1 MARLLLI
8 GGNWFFH
15 FVFAAKETLP
25 MWIVNIALRRP
36 YTFIVAAILILLA
49 MPFVL
54 ARMPTDIFPQINIP
68 VVAQLWEYRGMTA
81 KEMSE
86 RVTSQAERELGQ
98 AVDNVA
104 HTESFSAAGMGI
116 VKVFFQ
122 PGTDINTALTQ
133 TTMSANGAA
142 RGMPQGIQAGRVRA
156 WSASE
161 LPVVQ
166 LSISSDSL
174 SDIEIGDAAGTV
186 LRPIVSSKKGLSL
199 TFPYGSR
206 SRQVSVDINA
216 AALLANN
223 ITPAEVVAAMGAQ
236 NLILPTG
243 TMKVADSEF
252 DIKLNGA
259 IATIDEIG
267 NIPLRSERGRTLLLR
282 DVANVRDGF
291 LPATT
296 IARQNGSR
304 SVLNSVLAFGGVSTI
319 EAVNHIKNSIPEML
333 AKMPEGIDIKLM
345 FDQSIF
351 VKAAISN
358 VVHEGLIAAC
368 LTASLILLFLGNWR
382 STLIIAVSIPLSIMV
397 SLICL
402 HLIGQTINLMTLGG
416 LALAVGI
423 LVDDATVE
431 IENVERH
438 MAMGKAPLQAI
449 LDGAQEIA
457 VPAFVSTLCICIVFV
472 PMFFLDG
479 IASYLFIPLGQA
491 VVFAMI
497 ASYLISR
504 TLVPTLVMFMMRN
517 HAVIQHTHSVNQH
530 THDINQPHTVE
541 NFAKPHNRFMRVHLR
556 FNRGFETFRSRFTL
570 VMAELLQKPK
580 RTIACFLGFCV
591 LSTGLFPLLGQ
602 DLFPVVDSGQLRLHV
617 RAPSGTRLEQMPALI
632 DEIHKEIRA
641 VIPAEQMGD
650 ILDIIGGP
658 YSTINTLNGNS
669 GTAESADSEILFSFK
684 KGGLNDSAEEMDSN
698 AIMKQ
703 LRLILPQRFPHVEF
717 FFQPADQISQTL
729 NFGIPAPIDVQFIGG
744 KAQDILPIA
753 AQFNHALRNI
763 PGIVDAHVYQRW
775 SKPTLSLQ
783 MNRTQLQQLG
793 LSARNVAE
801 NMMISLS
808 GSMQTTPT
816 YWLNEANGNTYNIG
830 AKTIE
835 MEMDSLDELLAI
847 PIGKGSDGKQQLL
860 GNVVTYERSS
870 QVSAVNRYNNTNMI
884 NIHANF
890 QERDLGAISRDIN
903 KLVDEFKSQLPRG
916 VDIKVRGQI
925 ETLNEAFNGL
935 TLGILMAVVLVYF
948 LVVINFQSWLDPLI
962 IISALPAALAGIA
975 WMLFLTGTTL
985 SVPALT
991 GTIMTMGVATANS
1004 ILLVSFARTRLQ
1016 EGAAP
1021 IAAALDAAATRLRP
1035 VLMTACAMMAGML
1048 PMALGLGQGGEQNAP
1063 LGRAVIGGL
1072 LFATLSTLVFVP
1084 LVFASIHQYLARREQ
1099 QTFYFSVNP
1108 GERG

>member
-1 MARLLLI
+1 
-8 GGNWFFH
+8 
-15 FVFAAKETLP
+15 
-25 MWIVNIALRRP
+25 MWIVNVALRRP
-36 YTFIVAAILILLA
+36 YTFIVAALLILLA

-54 ARMPTDIFPQINIP
+54 LRMPTDIFPQIHIP
-68 VVAQLWEYRGMTA
+68 VVAELWEYKGLTA
-81 KEMSE
+81 KEMAE

-98 AVDNVA
+98 AVDNIE
-104 HTESFSAAGMGI
+104 HTESFSAAGLGI

-142 RGMPQGIQAGRVRA
+142 RGMPQGTQAGRVRA

-206 SRQVSVDINA
+206 SRQVSVDLDA
-216 AALLANN
+216 GALLANN
-223 ITPAEVVAAMGAQ
+223 ITPSEVVAAMGAQ

-243 TMKVADSEF
+243 TMKVGDSEF

-259 IATIDEIG
+259 IANIDEIG
-267 NIPLRSERGRTLLLR
+267 SIPIRTDRGRTLLLR
-282 DVANVRDGF
+282 DLANVHDGF
-291 LPATT
+291 TPGTT

-319 EAVNHIKNSIPEML
+319 EAVEHIKNSIPEML

-358 VVHEGLIAAC
+358 VVHEGLIAAA
-368 LTASLILLFLGNWR
+368 LTATLILLFLGNWR

-397 SLICL
+397 SLIGL

-431 IENVERH
+431 IENVERQ
-438 MAMGKAPLQAI
+438 MAMGKPPLQAI

-457 VPAFVSTLCICIVFV
+457 VPAMVSTFCICIVFV

-479 IASYLFIPLGQA
+479 IARYLFVPLAQA
-491 VVFAMI
+491 VIFAMI
-497 ASYLISR
+497 ASYFISR
-504 TLVPTLVMFMMRN
+504 TLVPTLVMYMMAGHKPTNADNIEKNPGYFLRLHLSFN
-517 HAVIQHTHSVNQH
+517 HRFEKFRQSFSALLVSIL
-530 THDINQPHTVE
+530 
-541 NFAKPHNRFMRVHLR
+541 NRRKTFIA
-556 FNRGFETFRSRFTL
+556 GFF
-570 VMAELLQKPK
+570 
-580 RTIACFLGFCV
+580 GFCL
-591 LSTGLFPLLGQ
+591 LSMTLYPLLGQ
-602 DLFPVVDSGQLRLHV
+602 DLFPAVDSGQLRLHI
-617 RAPSGTRLEQMPALI
+617 RAPSGTRLEQMPTLV
-632 DEIHKEIRA
+632 DEIHQDIRA
-641 VIPAEQMGD
+641 TVGEQMGD

-669 GTAESADSEILFSFK
+669 GTAESADSEILFNFK
-684 KGGLNDSAEEMDSN
+684 PGKLNSAD
-698 AIMKQ
+698 IMKQ
-703 LRLILPQRFPHVEF
+703 LRLQLPQRFPHVEF
-717 FFQPADQISQTL
+717 FFQPSDQISQTL

-744 KAQDILPIA
+744 KPADILPLA
-753 AQFNHALRNI
+753 NAFNNELRKI

-775 SKPTLSLQ
+775 SKPTLFLE
-783 MNRTQLQQLG
+783 MNRTQLHQLG
-793 LSARNVAE
+793 LNARNVAE
-801 NMMISLS
+801 NMMIALS

-830 AKTIE
+830 ARSLE
-835 MEMDSLDELLAI
+835 VDMDSIDELMGI

-860 GNVVTYERSS
+860 GNLVTYKRTS
-870 QVSAVNRYNNTNMI
+870 QVSAVNRYNNMNMI
-884 NIHANF
+884 NIHANY
-890 QERDLGAISRDIN
+890 QDRDLGAISRDIDHLIEKTRAN
-903 KLVDEFKSQLPRG
+903 LPRG
-916 VDIKVRGQI
+916 VDLKVRGQI
-925 ETLNEAFNGL
+925 ETLNTAFTGL
-935 TLGILMAVVLVYF
+935 TAGIFIAIALIYF
-948 LVVINFQSWLDPLI
+948 LVVINFQSWLDPFI
-962 IISALPAALAGIA
+962 IITALPAALAGIA
-975 WMLFLTGTTL
+975 WLLFLTGTTL

-1004 ILLVSFARTRLQ
+1004 ILLVSFARSRLR
-1016 EGAAP
+1016 EGVP
-1021 IAAALDAAATRLRP
+1021 PVTAALEAATTRLRP
-1035 VLMTACAMMAGML
+1035 VLMTAFAMIVGIL

-1072 LFATLSTLVFVP
+1072 LFATLSTLLFVP
-1084 LVFASIHQYLARREQ
+1084 AVFASLHQYLAK
-1099 QTFYFSVNP
+1099 
-1108 GERG
+1108 RGTKDYAQPILANS

>member
-1 MARLLLI
+1 
-8 GGNWFFH
+8 
-15 FVFAAKETLP
+15 
-25 MWIVNIALRRP
+25 MWIVQIALRRP
-36 YTFIVAAILILLA
+36 YTFIVAALLILLT

-54 ARMPTDIFPQINIP
+54 SKMATDIFPQIHIP
-68 VVAQLWEYRGMTA
+68 VVAELWEYKGLTA

-86 RVTSQAERELGQ
+86 RVTSSAERELGQ
-98 AVDNVA
+98 AVDNIE
-104 HTESFSAAGMGI
+104 HTESFSAAGLGI

-133 TTMSANGAA
+133 TTMSANGAT
-142 RGMPQGIQAGRVRA
+142 RSMPQGTQAGRVRA

-166 LSISSDSL
+166 LSISSDTL

-206 SRQVSVDINA
+206 SRQVAVDLDA
-216 AALLANN
+216 GALLANN
-223 ITPAEVVAAMGAQ
+223 LTPADIVAAMGVQ

-243 TMKVADSEF
+243 TMKVGDSEF
-252 DIKLNGA
+252 DVKLNGA

-267 NIPLRSERGRTLLLR
+267 SIPIRTDKGRTLLLR
-282 DVANVRDGF
+282 DVANVHDGF
-291 LPATT
+291 TPGTT

-319 EAVNHIKNSIPEML
+319 EAVEHIKNSIPEML

-358 VVHEGLIAAC
+358 VVHEGLIAAA
-368 LTASLILLFLGNWR
+368 LTVTLILLFLGNWR

-431 IENVERH
+431 IENIERQ
-438 MAMGKAPLQAI
+438 MAMGKDPLQAI

-457 VPAFVSTLCICIVFV
+457 VPAFVSTLCICIVFL
-472 PMFFLDG
+472 PMFFLSG
-479 IASYLFIPLGQA
+479 IARYLFVPLAEA
-491 VVFAMI
+491 VIFAMI
-497 ASYLISR
+497 ASYIISR

-517 HAVIQHTHSVNQH
+517 HHQPKPATRNTFVIACSRLHH
-530 THDINQPHTVE
+530 
-541 NFAKPHNRFMRVHLR
+541 R
-556 FNRGFETFRSRFTL
+556 FNNSFEKFRHHFSLFLAALLHKRKQF
-570 VMAELLQKPK
+570 MA
-580 RTIACFLGFCV
+580 AFFGFCL
-591 LSTGLFPLLGQ
+591 LSLAIYPMLGQ
-602 DLFPVVDSGQLRLHV
+602 DLFPVVDSGQLRLHI
-617 RAPSGTRLEQMPALI
+617 RAPSGTRLEQMPQLV

-641 VIPAEQMGD
+641 TVPTEQMGD

-669 GTAESADSEILFSFK
+669 GTAESADSEIMFSFTP
-684 KGGLNDSAEEMDSN
+684 GELNSAD
-698 AIMKQ
+698 IMKT
-703 LRLILPQRFPHVEF
+703 LRMSLPQRFPHVEF
-717 FFQPADQISQTL
+717 FFQPSDQISQTL

-744 KAQDILPIA
+744 KPADILPLA
-753 AQFNHALRNI
+753 TALNNELRKV

-775 SKPTLSLQ
+775 SKPTLSLE

-793 LSARNVAE
+793 LNARNVAE
-801 NMMISLS
+801 NMMIALS

-816 YWLNEANGNTYNIG
+816 YWLNETNGNIYNIG
-830 AKTIE
+830 ARSLEID
-835 MEMDSLDELLAI
+835 MDSIDELMGI

-860 GNVVTYERSS
+860 GNVVTYKRTA
-870 QVSAVNRYNNTNMI
+870 QTSAVNRYNNVNMI
-884 NIHANF
+884 NIHANI
-890 QERDLGAISRDIN
+890 QGRDLGSVSRDIN
-903 KLVDEFKSQLPRG
+903 KLIEQARTTLPRG
-916 VDIKVRGQI
+916 VDLKVRGQI
-925 ETLNEAFNGL
+925 ETLETAFIGL
-935 TLGILMAVVLVYF
+935 GLGIIVAIALVYL
-948 LVVINFQSWLDPLI
+948 LVVVNFQSWLDPLI

-975 WMLFLTGTTL
+975 WMLLLSGTTL

-1004 ILLVSFARTRLQ
+1004 ILLVSFARSRLQ
-1016 EGAAP
+1016 EGIP
-1021 IAAALDAAATRLRP
+1021 PLTAALEAASTRLRP
-1035 VLMTACAMMAGML
+1035 VLMTAFAMIVGML

-1072 LFATLSTLVFVP
+1072 LFATVSTLIFVP
-1084 LVFASIHQYLARREQ
+1084 VVFASLHKRLADRPAA
-1099 QTFYFSVNP
+1099 NP
-1108 GERG
+1108 FNTLYINSH

>member
-1 MARLLLI
+1 
-8 GGNWFFH
+8 
-15 FVFAAKETLP
+15 

-36 YTFIVAAILILLA
+36 HTFIVAAILILLA

-54 ARMPTDIFPQINIP
+54 VRMPTDIFPQINIP
-68 VVAQLWEYRGMTA
+68 VVAEMWEYRGLTA

-86 RVTSQAERELGQ
+86 RITSQAERELGQ
-98 AVDNVA
+98 AVDNIE
-104 HTESFSAAGMGI
+104 HTESFSVAGLGI

-122 PGTDINTALTQ
+122 PGTDINAALTQ

-142 RGMPQGIQAGRVRA
+142 RGMPQGTQAGRVRA

-166 LSISSDSL
+166 LSISSDTL
-174 SDIEIGDAAGTV
+174 SDIEIGDAAGNV

-216 AALLANN
+216 AAMLANN
-223 ITPAEVVAAMGAQ
+223 LTPAEIVTAMGAQ

-243 TMKVADSEF
+243 TMKVGDSEF

-267 NIPLRSERGRTLLLR
+267 SIPIRSERGRTILLR

-291 LPATT
+291 LPAAT

-319 EAVNHIKNSIPEML
+319 EAVDHIKDSIPEIL
-333 AKMPEGIDIKLM
+333 SKMPEGIDIKLM

-358 VVHEGLIAAC
+358 VMHEGLIAAL

-431 IENVERH
+431 IENVERQ
-438 MAMGKAPLQAI
+438 MALGKPPLQAI

-479 IASYLFIPLGQA
+479 IASYLFVPLGQA

-497 ASYLISR
+497 ASYIISR
-504 TLVPTLVMFMMRN
+504 TLIPTLVMFMMVN
-517 HAVIQHTHSVNQH
+517 HKPTDIHGDNSSSTSKNPFVKIHHTFNHGFEIFRHSFSVLI
-530 THDINQPHTVE
+530 TGLLE
-541 NFAKPHNRFMRVHLR
+541 KRKRFMAV
-556 FNRGFETFRSRFTL
+556 FF
-570 VMAELLQKPK
+570 
-580 RTIACFLGFCV
+580 GFCL
-591 LSTGLFPLLGQ
+591 LSTGLFPILGQ
-602 DLFPVVDSGQLRLHV
+602 DLFPVVDSGQLRLHI

-632 DEIHKEIRA
+632 NEIHHEIRA
-641 VIPAEQMGD
+641 TIPAEQMGD

-669 GTAESADSEILFSFK
+669 GTAESADSEIMFSFK
-684 KGGLNDSAEEMDSN
+684 QGELDSN
-698 AIMKQ
+698 AIMKK
-703 LRLILPQRFPHVEF
+703 LRLTLPKRFPHVEF

-744 KAQDILPIA
+744 KPGDILPIA
-753 AQFNHALRNI
+753 AAFNNELRKI

-775 SKPTLSLQ
+775 SKPTLSLE

-835 MEMDSLDELLAI
+835 IEMDSIDELMGI
-847 PIGKGSDGKQQLL
+847 PIGKGNDGKQQLL
-860 GNVVTYERSS
+860 GNVVTYKRTS
-870 QVSAVNRYNNTNMI
+870 QVSAVNRYNNFNMI

-890 QERDLGAISRDIN
+890 QDRDLGSISRDIN
-903 KLVDEFKSQLPRG
+903 ELVAKTQASLPRG

-925 ETLNEAFNGL
+925 ETLDEAFTGL
-935 TLGILMAVVLVYF
+935 SAGILIAIVLVYF
-948 LVVINFQSWLDPLI
+948 LVVVNFQSWLDPLI

-1021 IAAALDAAATRLRP
+1021 IVAALDAATTRLRP
-1035 VLMTACAMMAGML
+1035 VLMTACAMIVGML

-1072 LFATLSTLVFVP
+1072 LFATVSTLLFVP
-1084 LVFASIHQYLARREQ
+1084 LVFASLHQFLSDRTRPANHFSPLA
-1099 QTFYFSVNP
+1099 NN
-1108 GERG
+1108 

>member
-1 MARLLLI
+1 
-8 GGNWFFH
+8 
-15 FVFAAKETLP
+15 
-25 MWIVNIALRRP
+25 MWIVQIALRRP
-36 YTFIVAAILILLA
+36 YTFIVAALLIVLT

-54 ARMPTDIFPQINIP
+54 SKMATDIFPQINIP
-68 VVAQLWEYRGMTA
+68 VVAELWEYKGLTA

-86 RVTSQAERELGQ
+86 RVTSAAERELGQ
-98 AVDNVA
+98 AVDNIE
-104 HTESFSAAGMGI
+104 HTESFSAAGLGI

-122 PGTDINTALTQ
+122 PGTDINTALSQ

-142 RGMPQGIQAGRVRA
+142 RGMPQGTQAGRVRA

-166 LSISSDSL
+166 LSISSDTL

-206 SRQVSVDINA
+206 SRQVAVDLDA
-216 AALLANN
+216 GALLANN
-223 ITPAEVVAAMGAQ
+223 LTPADIVAAMGVQ

-243 TMKVADSEF
+243 TMKVGDSEF
-252 DIKLNGA
+252 DVKLNGA

-267 NIPLRSERGRTLLLR
+267 SIPIRTDKGRTLLLR
-282 DVANVRDGF
+282 DVANVHDGF
-291 LPATT
+291 TPGTT

-319 EAVNHIKNSIPEML
+319 EAVEHIKNSIPEML

-358 VVHEGLIAAC
+358 VVHEGLIAAA
-368 LTASLILLFLGNWR
+368 LTATLILLFLGNWR

-431 IENVERH
+431 IENIERQ
-438 MAMGKAPLQAI
+438 MAMGKDPLQAI

-457 VPAFVSTLCICIVFV
+457 VPAFVSTLCICIVFL
-472 PMFFLDG
+472 PMFFLSG
-479 IASYLFIPLGQA
+479 IARYLFVPLAEA
-491 VVFAMI
+491 VIFAMI
-497 ASYLISR
+497 ASYIISR
-504 TLVPTLVMFMMRN
+504 TLVPTLVMFMMKN
-517 HAVIQHTHSVNQH
+517 HHQTKPVAKNPLVIAC
-530 THDINQPHTVE
+530 INLH
-541 NFAKPHNRFMRVHLR
+541 HR
-556 FNRGFETFRSRFTL
+556 FNDRFEKFRHHFSLFLAVLLHKRKQF
-570 VMAELLQKPK
+570 MA
-580 RTIACFLGFCV
+580 AFFGFCL
-591 LSTGLFPLLGQ
+591 LSLGIYPMLGQ
-602 DLFPVVDSGQLRLHV
+602 DLFPVVDSGQLRLHI
-617 RAPSGTRLEQMPALI
+617 RAPSGTRLEQMPQLV
-632 DEIHKEIRA
+632 DEIHKQIRA
-641 VIPAEQMGD
+641 TVPAEQMGD

-669 GTAESADSEILFSFK
+669 GTAESADSEIMFSFTPGK
-684 KGGLNDSAEEMDSN
+684 LNSAD
-698 AIMKQ
+698 IMKS
-703 LRLILPQRFPHVEF
+703 LRLSLPERFPHVEF
-717 FFQPADQISQTL
+717 FFQPSDQISQTL

-744 KAQDILPIA
+744 KPADIIPLA
-753 AQFNHALRNI
+753 TALNNELRKI

-775 SKPTLSLQ
+775 SKPTLSLE

-793 LSARNVAE
+793 LNARNVAE
-801 NMMISLS
+801 NMMIALS

-816 YWLNEANGNTYNIG
+816 YWLNETNGNTYNIG
-830 AKTIE
+830 ARSLEID
-835 MEMDSLDELLAI
+835 MDSIDELMGI

-860 GNVVTYERSS
+860 GNVVTYKRTA
-870 QVSAVNRYNNTNMI
+870 QTSAVNRYNNVNMI
-884 NIHANF
+884 NIHANI
-890 QERDLGAISRDIN
+890 QGRDLGSVSRDIN
-903 KLVDEFKSQLPRG
+903 KLIEQARSTLPRG
-916 VDIKVRGQI
+916 VDLKVRGQI
-925 ETLNEAFNGL
+925 ETLETAFVGL
-935 TLGILMAVVLVYF
+935 GLGIIVAIALVYL
-948 LVVINFQSWLDPLI
+948 LVVVNFQSWLDPLI

-975 WMLFLTGTTL
+975 WMLFLSGTTL

-1004 ILLVSFARTRLQ
+1004 ILLMSFARTRLQ
-1016 EGAAP
+1016 EGIP
-1021 IAAALDAAATRLRP
+1021 PLTAALEAASTRLRP
-1035 VLMTACAMMAGML
+1035 VLMTAFAMIMGML

-1072 LFATLSTLVFVP
+1072 LFATVSTLIFVP
-1084 LVFASIHQYLARREQ
+1084 VVFASLHKRLADRPA
-1099 QTFYFSVNP
+1099 TKSFNSIYINSH
-1108 GERG
+1108 

>member
-1 MARLLLI
+1 
-8 GGNWFFH
+8 
-15 FVFAAKETLP
+15 
-25 MWIVNIALRRP
+25 MWIVQIALRRP
-36 YTFIVAAILILLA
+36 YTFIVAALLILLS

-54 ARMPTDIFPQINIP
+54 SKMATDIFPQIHIP
-68 VVAQLWEYRGMTA
+68 VVAQLWEYRGLTA
-81 KEMSE
+81 KEMAE

-98 AVDNVA
+98 AIDNIE
-104 HTESFSAAGMGI
+104 HTESFSVAGLGI

-122 PGTDINTALTQ
+122 PGTNINTALAQ

-142 RGMPQGIQAGRVRA
+142 RGMPQGTQAGRVRA

-166 LSISSDSL
+166 LSISSDTL

-206 SRQVSVDINA
+206 SRQVAVDLDA
-216 AALLANN
+216 SALLANN
-223 ITPAEVVAAMGAQ
+223 LTPADIVSAMGTQ

-243 TMKVADSEF
+243 TMKVGDSEF
-252 DIKLNGA
+252 DVKLNGA

-267 NIPLRSERGRTLLLR
+267 SIPIRTDKGRTLLLR
-282 DVANVRDGF
+282 DVANVHDGF
-291 LPATT
+291 TPGTT

-319 EAVNHIKNSIPEML
+319 EAVEHIKNSIPEML

-358 VVHEGLIAAC
+358 VLHEGLIAAA
-368 LTASLILLFLGNWR
+368 LTATLILLFLGNWR

-431 IENVERH
+431 IENIERQ
-438 MAMGKAPLQAI
+438 MAMGKDPLQAI

-457 VPAFVSTLCICIVFV
+457 VPAFVSTLCICIVFL

-479 IASYLFIPLGQA
+479 IASYLFVPLAEA
-491 VVFAMI
+491 VIFAMI

-504 TLVPTLVMFMMRN
+504 TLVPTLVMFMLSN
-517 HAVIQHTHSVNQH
+517 HHKPKAESKNPAIIYF
-530 THDINQPHTVE
+530 INLHHRFNNGFE
-541 NFAKPHNRFMRVHLR
+541 NFRLHFSHFLAGCLH
-556 FNRGFETFRSRFTL
+556 
-570 VMAELLQKPK
+570 KPK
-580 RTIACFLGFCV
+580 QFIAAFLGFCV
-591 LSTGLFPLLGQ
+591 LSLGIYPMLGQ
-602 DLFPVVDSGQLRLHV
+602 DLFPAVDSGQLRLHI
-617 RAPSGTRLEQMPALI
+617 RAPSGTRLEQMPQLV

-641 VIPAEQMGD
+641 LVPKEQMGD

-669 GTAESADSEILFSFK
+669 GTAESADSEIMFSFK
-684 KGGLNDSAEEMDSN
+684 PGELDSAD
-698 AIMKQ
+698 IMKS
-703 LRLILPQRFPHVEF
+703 LRLSLPQRFPQVEF
-717 FFQPADQISQTL
+717 FFQPSDQISQTL

-744 KAQDILPIA
+744 KPADIIPLA
-753 AQFNHALRNI
+753 NAFNNELRKI

-775 SKPTLSLQ
+775 SKPTLSLE

-793 LSARNVAE
+793 LNARNVAE
-801 NMMISLS
+801 NMMIALS

-830 AKTIE
+830 ARSLDVD
-835 MEMDSLDELLAI
+835 MDSIDELLGI

-860 GNVVTYERSS
+860 GNVVSYKRTS
-870 QVSAVNRYNNTNMI
+870 QTSAVNRYNNINMI
-884 NIHANF
+884 NIHANI
-890 QERDLGAISRDIN
+890 QGRDLGSVSRDIN
-903 KLVDEFKSQLPRG
+903 KLIDQTRAQLPRG
-916 VDIKVRGQI
+916 VDLKVRGQI
-925 ETLNEAFNGL
+925 ETLETAFTGL
-935 TLGILMAVVLVYF
+935 SLGILVAIALVYL
-948 LVVINFQSWLDPLI
+948 LVVVNFQSWLDPLI

-975 WMLFLTGTTL
+975 WMLFLSGTTL

-1016 EGAAP
+1016 EGVP
-1021 IAAALDAAATRLRP
+1021 PLTAALEAASTRLRP
-1035 VLMTACAMMAGML
+1035 VLMTAFAMMAGML

-1072 LFATLSTLVFVP
+1072 LFATISTLIFVP
-1084 LVFASIHQYLARREQ
+1084 VVFASLHKYLADRATGNSFRNIMLN
-1099 QTFYFSVNP
+1099 SN
-1108 GERG
+1108 